1 VTSDRTVRIVTAR
14 EGLGRFAAEWRERAV
29 AAGNAFLTPEWYD
42 AYLATAPEVQPFV
55 VAVGEAER
63 PHTLLPLVRRG
74 KALGFAA
81 ASVGD
86 CFGPLGGGGAAGLE
100 VAGAAL
106 LAAVP
111 QWRIASLQRVEEAA
125 VDATARALHH
135 AGARLVVTDTA
146 RLPTVRLDGLSWAD
160 YLAGRSR
167 NFRSEL
173 KRKEGA
179 LARSHRV
186 EYVPVHEGE
195 DVEAAFDQHFAL
207 HELRWPAARAD
218 RRRRNLVEAFH
229 REFARRAAGRGWLR
243 LWQLRVDGRAVASWY
258 GWNVGARYAYYQA
271 GLDPAWG
278 RFSPGTLLLAQT
290 IRAATEE
297 RCTAYEFLLGE
308 EQYKRRFSTDAHHV
322 VTLTVAPGPSP
333 RLALAAGV
341 WAARQRARR
350 LPPPLRRTL
359 ARALHVSR

>member
-1 VTSDRTVRIVTAR
+1 MTDRD
-14 EGLGRFAAEWRERAV
+14 GLGRFAAQWRERAV

-42 AYLATAPEVQPFV
+42 AYLATAPEVEPFV
-55 VAVGEAER
+55 VAVGDDER

-86 CFGPLGGGGAAGLE
+86 CFGPLCDRDGEAVGLE
-100 VAGAAL
+100 LAAAAL
-106 LAAVP
+106 VDALP
-111 QWRIASLQRVEEAA
+111 RWRVASLQRVEEAA
-125 VDATARALHH
+125 VDATALALRL
-135 AGARLVVTDTA
+135 AGARLVVTDTTG
-146 RLPTVRLDGLSWAD
+146 LPTVRLDGLTWAD
-160 YLAGRSR
+160 YLTGRSR
-167 NFRSEL
+167 NFRSDL
-173 KRKEGA
+173 KRKERA

-186 EYVPVHEGE
+186 EYVPVHESE
-195 DVEAAFDQHFAL
+195 DVEAALDQHFAL
-207 HELRWPAARAD
+207 HELRWPTARAD
-218 RRRRNLVEAFH
+218 RNRRRRVEAFH

-243 LWQLRVDGRAVASWY
+243 LWQLRVDDRAVASWY

-278 RFSPGTLLLAQT
+278 RFSPGTLLLART

-297 RCTAYEFLLGE
+297 RCTTYEFLLGE
-308 EQYKRRFSTDAHHV
+308 EQYKRRFSTDMHNV

-341 WAARQRARR
+341 WAARQLVRR

-359 ARALHVSR
+359 ARALHVVR

>member
-1 VTSDRTVRIVTAR
+1 MTDRD
-14 EGLGRFAAEWRERAV
+14 ELGRFAVEWRERAV

-42 AYLATAPEVQPFV
+42 AYLATAPEVEPFA
-55 VAVGEAER
+55 VAVGGDDER

-74 KALGFAA
+74 KVLGFAA

-86 CFGPLGGGGAAGLE
+86 CFGPVCSGDVGTAGLE

-111 QWRIASLQRVEEAA
+111 RWRIASLQRVDEAA
-125 VDATARALHH
+125 VDATARALRR

-146 RLPTVRLDGLSWAD
+146 RLPAVTLDGLTWAD
-160 YLAGRSR
+160 YLGDRSR

-173 KRKEGA
+173 KRKERA

-186 EYVPVHEGE
+186 EYVAAHES
-195 DVEAAFDQHFAL
+195 DDLEAALDRHFAL
-207 HELRWPAARAD
+207 HELRWPTARAD
-218 RRRRNLVEAFH
+218 GRRRMLVEAFQ
-229 REFARRAAGRGWLR
+229 REFARRAAGRRWLR
-243 LWQLRVDGRAVASWY
+243 LWQLCVDGRAVASWY
-258 GWNVGARYAYYQA
+258 GWNVGGRYAYYQA

-278 RFSPGTLLLAQT
+278 RFSPGTLLLART

-297 RCTAYEFLLGE
+297 RCTTYEFLLGE
-308 EQYKRRFSTDAHHV
+308 EQYKRRFSTEAHNV
-322 VTLTVAPGPSP
+322 VTLTVAPGPNP

-350 LPPPLRRTL
+350 LPPPLRSTL
-359 ARALHVSR
+359 ARAVHALR